1 MLRYACDGVLNED
14 LQSHRAGP
22 DTVLSW
28 LSCTVRCALIK
39 YIFVVTQISH
49 VDTYLE
55 RDQGE
60 IKFKTD
66 SSERSKYKTTVDFR
80 SVHAQRPVL
89 PMSPIPLSLSILL
102 SCILVASEA
111 R

>member
-1 MLRYACDGVLNED
+1 MLRYACDGVHNED

-39 YIFVVTQISH
+39 YIFVVTWISH

-55 RDQGE
+55 WDQGE

-66 SSERSKYKTTVDFR
+66 
-80 SVHAQRPVL
+80 
-89 PMSPIPLSLSILL
+89 
-102 SCILVASEA
+102 
-111 R
+111 